1 MLPALC
7 RAQQTLRPALTRWCA
22 SAAFSPVTTDGTD
35 GTRLGSSPIWSC
47 LSPENERRCRGVL
60 EKATTRYRASKAT
73 AAVLVPLCTVTGV
86 PALLYTLRS
95 SELRGQ
101 HSGDVSFPGGKCEPS
116 DRDLVHTAVREAH
129 EEVGFQVQEEAVW
142 GVMKPVTALGGMVV
156 APVIAN
162 LGPLESLSLTLSPSE
177 VEYIFTLT
185 IPDLCTEANQGY
197 THFRMHGRYAYTVP
211 VFFGGKYKV
220 WGLTAVVT
228 DLALKLLVP
237 DAYHS
242 WLGRSQKA

>member
-7 RAQQTLRPALTRWCA
+7 RAHQKLKPALTRWCA
-22 SAAFSPVTTDGTD
+22 SAASSPETTEGTD
-35 GTRLGSSPIWSC
+35 RTRHGSSPIWSC
-47 LSPENERRCRGVL
+47 LSPENERRCRGAL
-60 EKATTRYRASKAT
+60 EKPTSLYRSSKAT

-86 PALLYTLRS
+86 PAFLYTLRS
-95 SELRGQ
+95 SELRGK
-101 HSGDVSFPGGKCEPS
+101 HKGDVSFPGGKCDPS

-129 EEVGFQVQEEAVW
+129 EEVGIQVQEEAVW

-156 APVIAN
+156 APVVAYV
-162 LGPLESLSLTLSPSE
+162 GPLESLSLALSSSE
-177 VEYIFTLT
+177 VEYIFTVT
-185 IPDLCTEANQGY
+185 IPDLCSEPNQGY

-211 VFFGGKYKV
+211 VFFGGKHKV

-237 DAYHS
+237 SAYQS